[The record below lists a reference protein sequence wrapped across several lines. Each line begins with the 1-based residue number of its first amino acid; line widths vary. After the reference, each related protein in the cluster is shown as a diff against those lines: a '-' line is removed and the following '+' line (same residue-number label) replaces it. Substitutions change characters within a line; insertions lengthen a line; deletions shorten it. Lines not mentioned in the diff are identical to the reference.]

1 MPKVFSVKQ
10 IIDFLEKR
18 NFENF
23 NFNNGY
29 AYILS
34 HEADEIFIEAPDND
48 ISDETAK
55 LVIDVLN
62 NLNECI
68 NEAHSWLSHLNLDD
82 KLFPHAL
89 DKGFEV
95 CGMYFGKYSYGHDP
109 SPTNGFSISFSTIEY
124 YPCNFTVKF
133 HPKNMH
139 PFAVEEWVQ

>member
-1 MPKVFSVKQ
+1 MPKVFSAEQ

-18 NFENF
+18 NFESF
-23 NFNNGY
+23 CFNNGY

-34 HEADEIFIEAPDND
+34 HEADEIFIEAPGNE
-48 ISDETAK
+48 ISNETAN

-62 NLNECI
+62 NLEECI
-68 NEAHSWLSHLNLDD
+68 NKAYRWLEHINSDEKNYPHS
-82 KLFPHAL
+82 F

-133 HPKNMH
+133 SPKNLH
-139 PFAVEEWVQ
+139 PFTVEEWVQ